1 MPDIWRRKADADS
14 TAQECDQDNTT
25 KGKDYEEEL
34 AKWESWLKQIGL
46 TCPRET
52 ENLQTPS
59 FVYTVD
65 VTAQI
70 CTKDAQHPRS
80 NKDQWWQAN
89 REKKKSQLSEISTQQ
104 LMLHSRLHYIHNA
117 LEIWWSDD
125 EKGCCGEPNFTT
137 WLDK

>member
-1 MPDIWRRKADADS
+1 MPDIWIWKADADS

-46 TCPRET
+46 PCPRET

-70 CTKDAQHPRS
+70 CTKDAQHLPFKQRPTMAG
-80 NKDQWWQAN
+80 QQ
-89 REKKKSQLSEISTQQ
+89 EKKILTLRNKHPTAHAPFSS
-104 LMLHSRLHYIHNA
+104 A
-117 LEIWWSDD
+117 LDS
-125 EKGCCGEPNFTT
+125 
-137 WLDK
+137 